1 MSELNENPDAITIK
15 MAQEINQY
23 IEEYYNETAAIKALM
38 QKSEDEIV
46 GGLSELLNRR
56 QIIMEKY
63 NILKQDYDSY
73 IAGELSLNNNEMI
86 KDPEESWR
94 LQLAQLEAE
103 RNKLLESIRTIE
115 SENLTK
121 INKLFTGVKGK
132 VKHINDSR
140 VLVNAYHGNHPL
152 ADGIYIDRRK

>member
-1 MSELNENPDAITIK
+1 MSELTENPDAVAIK
-15 MAQEINQY
+15 MAQELNKY

-63 NILKQDYDSY
+63 NILKQDYDRY
-73 IAGELSLNNNEMI
+73 AVGELSLNNNETV
-86 KDPEESWR
+86 KGPKEGGT

-103 RNKLLESIRTIE
+103 RNKLLESTRVVE

-121 INKLFTGVKGK
+121 IQKLFTDVKDV
-132 VKHINDSR
+132 VKHINDGK
-140 VLVNAYHGNHPL
+140 VLMNAYHGTHPL